1 MMAKDGI
8 TTFTTRPGLWIDP
21 ELRLSTYWVIA
32 ALLCFGIVLPFV
44 DEIIDASSKW
54 LSFAQLAMLC
64 YALTVVTWGLE
75 RWRTSLARWF
85 IVIVLSILV
94 NLAFIRLEI
103 PALYP
108 LLILLP
114 LLALA
119 LLTWTA
125 AIFVALLETIGLLF
139 LWSTITATG
148 TDPISIILTI
158 GLIWTVLGLL
168 FAIIR
173 PPVLRTQWSYE
184 QFQRAQQLLDETRD
198 QKAQLAQMQEDLK
211 SAYLTQTLLN
221 DRLAALKLIAEDA
234 QQAKAIFVAKISH
247 EFRTP
252 LNMILGLIDTLIE
265 TPEIYTEGSKSSEI
279 PPLLVQSLEIVQR
292 NTDHLAT
299 MINDVLDLSQAES
312 GQLALHREWVELATE
327 IENALAAV
335 VLPLI
340 EKKGLY
346 LQVTIAD
353 SFPQVYCDKTRI
365 RQVILNLVSNAARFT
380 ERGGITVEAR
390 HQGHDVLISV
400 ADTGPGIAPSDLERI
415 FEPFYQSDNAQP
427 GLGGSGL
434 GLNIS
439 QQFIERHQGRIW
451 VESECGSGSDGSG
464 STFSFRLPISPPAP
478 ALSRSAPPLQ
488 EDWVWHERASPPKLP
503 EISRRNRIMIC
514 DESGDLAPLIARY
527 SDQIAWDDSRT
538 LPQAIEALHSRPVHT
553 LILNSATAG
562 RLVSIVGQ
570 ARQALPEVPLI
581 GCAFPPRIE
590 HALEAGAVDYLVKPV
605 RQDDL
610 AEALRRFGRPVKHV
624 LIVDDDPDVLQLFTR
639 MLTIVDERLVITT
652 AAGGAELLA
661 ELRRCAQ
668 HSRPPDLVFLDIYLP
683 DMTGWQVLEEK
694 NQDEAICD
702 VPVIVISGETL
713 VQMPTHSPVLLATMG
728 AGITIKKLLHCSR
741 ALSALLMKPD
751 GELDSEV
758 F

>member
-1 MMAKDGI
+1 M
-8 TTFTTRPGLWIDP
+8 
-21 ELRLSTYWVIA
+21 
-32 ALLCFGIVLPFV
+32 
-44 DEIIDASSKW
+44 
-54 LSFAQLAMLC
+54 
-64 YALTVVTWGLE
+64 
-75 RWRTSLARWF
+75 
-85 IVIVLSILV
+85 
-94 NLAFIRLEI
+94 
-103 PALYP
+103 
-108 LLILLP
+108 
-114 LLALA
+114 
-119 LLTWTA
+119 
-125 AIFVALLETIGLLF
+125 
-139 LWSTITATG
+139 
-148 TDPISIILTI
+148 
-158 GLIWTVLGLL
+158 
-168 FAIIR
+168 
-173 PPVLRTQWSYE
+173 
-184 QFQRAQQLLDETRD
+184 
-198 QKAQLAQMQEDLK
+198 
-211 SAYLTQTLLN
+211 
-221 DRLAALKLIAEDA
+221 
-234 QQAKAIFVAKISH
+234 
-247 EFRTP
+247 
-252 LNMILGLIDTLIE
+252 
-265 TPEIYTEGSKSSEI
+265 
-279 PPLLVQSLEIVQR
+279 LVQSLEIVQR

-312 GQLALHREWVELATE
+312 GQLALHREWVELGTE

-335 VLPLI
+335 VLLLI
-340 EKKGLY
+340 EKNGLY

-415 FEPFYQSDNAQP
+415 FEPFFQSDNVQP

-439 QQFIERHQGRIW
+439 QQIIERHQGRIW
-451 VESECGSGSDGSG
+451 VESECGSASDGCG
-464 STFSFRLPISPPAP
+464 STFSFRLPISPPVP
-478 ALSRSAPPLQ
+478 ALSPSAPPLQ
-488 EDWVWHERASPPKLP
+488 EDWVCDERPSPPKLP

-514 DESGDLAPLIARY
+514 DESGDLAPLLASY
-527 SDQIAWDDSRT
+527 SDQIAWDESRT
-538 LPQAIEALHSRPVHT
+538 VPQAIEALQSRPVHT

-562 RLVSIVGQ
+562 RLVSMVGQ

-581 GCAFPPRIE
+581 GCAFPPRKE

-605 RQDDL
+605 RQEDL
-610 AEALRRFGRPVKHV
+610 AEAMRRFGRPVKHV
-624 LIVDDDPDVLQLFTR
+624 LIVDDDPHVLQLFTR
-639 MLTIVDERLVITT
+639 MLTIVDERLAVTT

-668 HSRPPDLVFLDIYLP
+668 HSQPPDLVFLDIYLP

-713 VQMPTHSPVLLATMG
+713 VQMPRHSPVLLATMG
-728 AGITIKKLLHCSR
+728 AGITTKKLLHCSR

>member
-1 MMAKDGI
+1 MMTKDGI

-21 ELRLSTYWVIA
+21 DLRLSTNWVIVV
-32 ALLCFGIVLPFV
+32 LLCFGIVLPFV

-54 LSFAQLAMLC
+54 LSFAQMAMLC

-75 RWRTSLARWF
+75 RWRSSLARWF

-265 TPEIYTEGSKSSEI
+265 TPEIYTEGSKRSEI

-390 HQGHDVLISV
+390 QQGHDVLISV

-451 VESECGSGSDGSG
+451 VESECGSASDGCG

-478 ALSRSAPPLQ
+478 TLSRSAPPLQ

-514 DESGDLAPLIARY
+514 DESGDLAPLLARY
-527 SDQIAWDDSRT
+527 NDEIAWDESRT
-538 LPQAIEALHSRPVHT
+538 LPQAIEALQSRPVHT

-562 RLVSIVGQ
+562 RLVSIVGK

-581 GCAFPPRIE
+581 GCAFPPRKE

-624 LIVDDDPDVLQLFTR
+624 LIVDDDPDVLQLFSR
-639 MLTIVDERLVITT
+639 MLTIIDERLAVTT
-652 AAGGAELLA
+652 AAGGEELLA

-668 HSRPPDLVFLDIYLP
+668 LGRPPDLVFLDIYLP

-728 AGITIKKLLHCSR
+728 AGITTKKLLHCSH

>member
-1 MMAKDGI
+1 M
-8 TTFTTRPGLWIDP
+8 
-21 ELRLSTYWVIA
+21 
-32 ALLCFGIVLPFV
+32 
-44 DEIIDASSKW
+44 
-54 LSFAQLAMLC
+54 
-64 YALTVVTWGLE
+64 
-75 RWRTSLARWF
+75 
-85 IVIVLSILV
+85 
-94 NLAFIRLEI
+94 
-103 PALYP
+103 
-108 LLILLP
+108 
-114 LLALA
+114 
-119 LLTWTA
+119 
-125 AIFVALLETIGLLF
+125 LETIGLLF
-139 LWSTITATG
+139 LWSTITAIG
-148 TDPISIILTI
+148 IDPISIILTI
-158 GLIWTVLGLL
+158 VLIWTVLGLL
-168 FAIIR
+168 LAIIR
-173 PPVLRTQWSYE
+173 PPVERTQWSYE

-198 QKAQLAQMQEDLK
+198 QKAQLAQIQEDLK
-211 SAYLTQTLLN
+211 SAYRTQALLN

-234 QQAKAIFVAKISH
+234 QQAKATFVAKISH
-247 EFRTP
+247 EFRIP

-265 TPEIYTEGSKSSEI
+265 TPETYTEGSKRSEI
-279 PPLLVQSLEIVQR
+279 PPLLLQSLEIVQR

-312 GQLALHREWVELATE
+312 GQLALHREWVELGTE

-365 RQVILNLVSNAARFT
+365 HQVIPNLVSNAARFT
-380 ERGGITVEAR
+380 ERGGITVEAKQ
-390 HQGHDVLISV
+390 QGHGVLISV
-400 ADTGPGIAPSDLERI
+400 ADTGPGIAPSDLGRI
-415 FEPFYQSDNAQP
+415 FEPFYQSDNSQP

-451 VESECGSGSDGSG
+451 VESECGS
-464 STFSFRLPISPPAP
+464 TFSFRLPISPPVP

-488 EDWVWHERASPPKLP
+488 EDWVWHERPSPPKLP

-514 DESGDLAPLIARY
+514 DESGDLAPLFARY
-527 SDQIAWDDSRT
+527 SDEIAWDDSRT
-538 LPQAIEALHSRPVHT
+538 LPQAIEALQSRPVHT

-590 HALEAGAVDYLVKPV
+590 YALEAGAVDYLVKPV

-639 MLTIVDERLVITT
+639 MLTIVDERMVITT
-652 AAGGAELLA
+652 AAGGAEVLA

-668 HSRPPDLVFLDIYLP
+668 DSRPPDLVILDIHLP

-728 AGITIKKLLHCSR
+728 AGISVKKLLHCSR
-741 ALSALLMKPD
+741 ELSALLMKPD
-751 GELDSEV
+751 GELD
-758 F
+758 

>member
-1 MMAKDGI
+1 MAKDGI

-21 ELRLSTYWVIA
+21 ELRLSTNWVIVV
-32 ALLCFGIVLPFV
+32 LLCFGIVLPFV
-44 DEIIDASSKW
+44 EEIIDASSKW
-54 LSFAQLAMLC
+54 LSFAQMAMLC

-234 QQAKAIFVAKISH
+234 QQAKATFVAKISH

-265 TPEIYTEGSKSSEI
+265 TPETYTEGSERSEI
-279 PPLLVQSLEIVQR
+279 PPLLLQSLEIVQR

-390 HQGHDVLISV
+390 QQGHDVLISV

-439 QQFIERHQGRIW
+439 QQLIERHHGRIW
-451 VESECGSGSDGSG
+451 VESECESRSDGCG

-514 DESGDLAPLIARY
+514 DESGDLAPLLARY
-527 SDQIAWDDSRT
+527 SDEISWADSRT

-562 RLVSIVGQ
+562 RLVSMVEQ

-610 AEALRRFGRPVKHV
+610 AEALRRFGRPVKHILV
-624 LIVDDDPDVLQLFTR
+624 VDDDPDVLQLFSR
-639 MLTIVDERLVITT
+639 MLTIIDERLAVTT

-668 HSRPPDLVFLDIYLP
+668 HGRPPDLVFLDIYLP
-683 DMTGWQVLEEK
+683 DMIGWQVLEEK
-694 NQDEAICD
+694 NQDEAIRD

-728 AGITIKKLLHCSR
+728 AGITTKKLLHCSR

>member
-1 MMAKDGI
+1 MMTKEGI
-8 TTFTTRPGLWIDP
+8 TTFTARPGLWIEP
-21 ELRLSTYWVIA
+21 ELRLSPNWAIV
-32 ALLCFGIVLPFV
+32 ALLCIGIVLPVV
-44 DEIIDASSKW
+44 DEITDASSKW
-54 LSFAQLAMLC
+54 LSFTQMTVLC
-64 YALTVVTWGLE
+64 YALAVITWGLE
-75 RWRTSLARWF
+75 RWRSSLARWF
-85 IVIVLSILV
+85 VVIALSILV
-94 NLAFIRLEI
+94 KLAAFRLGI
-103 PALYP
+103 PGLYP
-108 LLILLP
+108 LLILSP

-125 AIFVALLETIGLLF
+125 AILMALLETTGLLF
-139 LWSTITATG
+139 LWSTAAATG
-148 TDPISIILTI
+148 TDPISIVLTI
-158 GLIWTVLGLL
+158 GLAWTALGLL

-184 QFQRAQQLLDETRD
+184 QFQRAQQLLNETRD

-211 SAYLTQTLLN
+211 IAYRTQALLN

-234 QQAKAIFVAKISH
+234 QQAKATFVAKISH

-265 TPEIYTEGSKSSEI
+265 TPEIYTEGSKRSEI
-279 PPLLVQSLEIVQR
+279 PPLLLRSLEIVQR

-346 LQVTIAD
+346 LRVAIAD
-353 SFPQVYCDKTRI
+353 GIPQVYCDKTRI

-380 ERGGITVEAR
+380 ERGGITVEAAQ
-390 HQGHDVLISV
+390 QGEEVLISV
-400 ADTGPGIAPSDLERI
+400 ADTGPGIAPPDLEKI
-415 FEPFYQSDNAQP
+415 FEPFYQSRYAQP

-439 QQFIERHQGRIW
+439 QQIIERHQGRIW
-451 VESECGSGSDGSG
+451 VESECGLGADGSG

-478 ALSRSAPPLQ
+478 ALDRSSPPLQ
-488 EDWVWHERASPPKLP
+488 EDWVWHERPSPPKLP
-503 EISRRNRIMIC
+503 EISRRNRIMLC
-514 DESGDLAPLIARY
+514 DESGDLAPLFARY
-527 SDQIAWDDSRT
+527 SDQIAWDESRT
-538 LPQAIEALHSRPVHT
+538 VPEAIEALQSRPVHT

-562 RLVSIVGQ
+562 RLVSMVGQ

-590 HALEAGAVDYLVKPV
+590 HAIEAGAVDYLVKPV
-605 RQDDL
+605 RQNDL
-610 AEALRRFGRPVKHV
+610 AEALRRLGRPVKHV
-624 LIVDDDPDVLQLFTR
+624 LLVDDDPDVLQLFAR
-639 MLTIVDERLVITT
+639 MLTIIDEGMAVST
-652 AAGGAELLA
+652 AGSGEELLT
-661 ELRRCAQ
+661 ELRCCAQ
-668 HSRPPDLVFLDIYLP
+668 HSRLPDLVFLDIYLP

-694 NQDEAICD
+694 DQDEAICD

-728 AGITIKKLLHCSR
+728 AGITLKKLLHCSR

-751 GELDSEV
+751 GELDSEG